1 MICIQIWAVIKTR
14 NLLYDKLVNYM
25 IRSKL
30 DLVKNSLQNLYTELK
45 SNSSPSDFEIK
56 EAGEVLQ
63 KILLQ
68 KNFKAEEQRELIQ
81 FMTIHDML
89 PLFQRVFEKFETNVE
104 AEFSRSLINN
114 STNVKKTVMNEYST
128 YSRYVISLKNE
139 ITLAKM
145 NSKDNVLFVGSGP
158 FPITAILIHELTHAH
173 VDCVE
178 KNMTSASLSNK
189 VVAFLGYRNS
199 IRVIHKD
206 AMHINY
212 TRYTMIVFA
221 ILAKPLDKLLEI
233 MWYQITPGTRI
244 IYRSAE
250 TIREA
255 FYENTEQ
262 NIPQIF
268 NEYKKGKIENKRTI
282 SSILL
287 VKD

>member
-1 MICIQIWAVIKTR
+1 MYSNMGRHKDPQF
-14 NLLYDKLVNYM
+14 NLLQ
-25 IRSKL
+25 
-30 DLVKNSLQNLYTELK
+30 NSFN
-45 SNSSPSDFEIK
+45 
-56 EAGEVLQ
+56 
-63 KILLQ
+63 
-68 KNFKAEEQRELIQ
+68 AEEQRELAL
-81 FMTIHDML
+81 FMRINDML

-114 STNVKKTVMNEYST
+114 STNVKKTLMNEYST

-139 ITLAKM
+139 ITLAKI

-189 VVAFLGYRNS
+189 VIAFLGYRNS
-199 IRVIHKD
+199 IRVINKD

-212 TRYTMIVFA
+212 ARYTMIVFA

-244 IYRSAE
+244 IYRSAKM
-250 TIREA
+250 IREA

-262 NIPQIF
+262 NISQTF
-268 NEYKKGKIENKRTI
+268 NEYKKGKI
-282 SSILL
+282 
-287 VKD
+287 